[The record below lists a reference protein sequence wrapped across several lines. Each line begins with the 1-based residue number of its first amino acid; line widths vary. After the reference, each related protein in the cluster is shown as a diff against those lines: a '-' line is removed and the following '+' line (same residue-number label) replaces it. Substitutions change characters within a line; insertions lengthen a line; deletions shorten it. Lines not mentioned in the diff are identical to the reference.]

1 MRGSQRPALERM
13 PNTECMPSTD
23 LGSTARCRRGRAGR
37 GRPQRRPGEWCRH
50 SPSRGR
56 WRTSAAGFDGAWPVK
71 SAPTHG
77 SCERAESPSRAPF
90 SRASSSRPSQSRT
103 SSSRASFSR
112 ASQSR
117 APQSVSDACTY
128 SFGLFGRVAQE
139 PLPQREDA
147 VHLGA
152 VLHRHAHRPV
162 QRHRRRR
169 ERVRRRA
176 LVRRLP
182 ANDVN
187 PRQTQRT
194 FNAHIRARGGSG
206 RAGGRAG
213 RTDVSWLCWCSAAG
227 TVADCGTA
235 GGGAS
240 FAVACKYSTA
250 RHAAY
255 PSATTVDTTMSAGA
269 PLPPSKSAPS

>member
-77 SCERAESPSRAPF
+77 SCERAESR
-90 SRASSSRPSQSRT
+90 SRT
-103 SSSRASFSR
+103 LFACVLVSPFPVSRT
-112 ASQSR
+112 
-117 APQSVSDACTY
+117 PVTY
-128 SFGLFGRVAQE
+128 GFGLFGRVAHE